1 MPKIIINGKEIEFE
15 KGMTVL
21 QACELADVEIPRF
34 CYHEKLSIAGNCRMC
49 LVELEKSPKP
59 IASCAMPA
67 AEGMNIKTNTHLV
80 EKARKGVMEFLLA
93 NHPLDCPVC
102 DQGGEC
108 DLQDQSMYYGVD
120 KSRFIENKRQVKEKY
135 MGPLIKTQMTRCIHC
150 TRCVRFA
157 TEVAGVP
164 EIGAIGRGENMEIT
178 TYLEKAMESELS
190 ANVIDLCPVGAL
202 TSKPYAFE
210 ARPWELKKTESIDVM
225 DAVGSNIRID
235 TYNWEVKR
243 ILPRLN
249 NDINEE
255 WISDKTRYSCDGL
268 LKQRLD
274 VPYIKKDNKLQKSN
288 WDEAITLLA
297 DKIQS
302 INPNEIGG
310 HIGDMVNMEN
320 ALSFKKL
327 FAILKSKNLEF
338 REKKFYINSSEKI
351 NYIFNSSIKGI
362 EESDLILLIGS
373 NPRHEATMLNARIR
387 KTFVKKRIPIF
398 SIGDPGELTYD
409 YTVIGNTTDDL
420 KKILDNEHE
429 FSKKLSSS
437 NKPIIIIG
445 ESALELESGKYI
457 VEEVKNFLKNNNFIS
472 KEWNAF
478 NFLAQNAST
487 VGLIDLKV
495 LSKEDEEKNSFFE
508 KLNKNQFKLL
518 YLLGSDN
525 LDIKKD
531 NEFIVY
537 QGSHGDRGA
546 EIADLV
552 LPSAAFTEQNGL
564 FENLEGRVQESKK
577 ASYPIGEA
585 LEDWKI
591 FNLILKKLGKFN
603 DLSKFDSLRKEVL
616 NLIPNFTKLNEL
628 PNFEEAQEVNT
639 SSEFISESVNIKN
652 LDYFYTNS
660 ISRASK
666 TMSECRQ
673 IKQKLKK
680 QEHKY
685 MIEYLQILG
694 QEVYKIVFLL
704 VPILVSVAMI
714 VWLDRRVWGLVQ
726 KRRGPNVVG
735 PFGLFQTLADALKYI
750 FKEIIIPA
758 SANKVVFILAPIV
771 TMTLALVAW
780 AVIPMSE
787 ELVLS
792 DINVG
797 ILYLFAVSSLG
808 VYGIIMGGWASNSK
822 YPFLGAIRSA
832 AQMVSYEVSIGI
844 IIINVLLCVGSLNL
858 NDIVIAQKNL
868 WYVIPLFPMFVIF
881 FISALAE
888 TNRPPFDLPE
898 AEAELVAGYQTEY
911 SGMMYAMFWLGEYA
925 NILLMCAMGSIL
937 FLGGWLPIMD
947 VYPLNIIPAPIWM
960 ISKILFLFLL
970 FALIKAIVPRY
981 RYDQLMRLGWKIFLP
996 FSLIYLVFTA
1006 SFLFYFDKL
1015 PKVNF

>member
-1 MPKIIINGKEIEFE
+1 MPKIFINGKEIEFE

-49 LVELEKSPKP
+49 LVEMEKSPKP

-67 AEGMNIKTNTHLV
+67 AEGMKIKTNTVSV

-120 KSRFIENKRQVKEKY
+120 KSRFIENKRLVKEKY

-225 DAVGSNIRID
+225 DAVGSNIRVD

-302 INPNEIGG
+302 INSDEIGG
-310 HIGDMVNMEN
+310 HIGDMINMEN
-320 ALSFKKL
+320 ALSFKKF
-327 FAILKSKNLEF
+327 FAALKSKNLEF
-338 REKKFYINSSEKI
+338 REKRFYINSSEKI
-351 NYIFNSSIKGI
+351 NYLFNSSIKGI
-362 EESDLILLIGS
+362 EESDLILLIGT

-409 YTVIGNTTDDL
+409 YNVIGNTTDDL
-420 KKILDNEHE
+420 KKILNNESE

-457 VEEVKNFLKNNNFIS
+457 LEGIKNFLKNNNFIS

-495 LSKEDEEKNSFFE
+495 LSKEDEEKNSF
-508 KLNKNQFKLL
+508 LKN
-518 YLLGSDN
+518 
-525 LDIKKD
+525 
-531 NEFIVY
+531 
-537 QGSHGDRGA
+537 
-546 EIADLV
+546 
-552 LPSAAFTEQNGL
+552 
-564 FENLEGRVQESKK
+564 
-577 ASYPIGEA
+577 
-585 LEDWKI
+585 
-591 FNLILKKLGKFN
+591 
-603 DLSKFDSLRKEVL
+603 
-616 NLIPNFTKLNEL
+616 
-628 PNFEEAQEVNT
+628 
-639 SSEFISESVNIKN
+639 
-652 LDYFYTNS
+652 
-660 ISRASK
+660 
-666 TMSECRQ
+666 
-673 IKQKLKK
+673 
-680 QEHKY
+680 
-685 MIEYLQILG
+685 
-694 QEVYKIVFLL
+694 
-704 VPILVSVAMI
+704 
-714 VWLDRRVWGLVQ
+714 
-726 KRRGPNVVG
+726 
-735 PFGLFQTLADALKYI
+735 
-750 FKEIIIPA
+750 
-758 SANKVVFILAPIV
+758 
-771 TMTLALVAW
+771 
-780 AVIPMSE
+780 
-787 ELVLS
+787 
-792 DINVG
+792 
-797 ILYLFAVSSLG
+797 
-808 VYGIIMGGWASNSK
+808 
-822 YPFLGAIRSA
+822 
-832 AQMVSYEVSIGI
+832 
-844 IIINVLLCVGSLNL
+844 
-858 NDIVIAQKNL
+858 
-868 WYVIPLFPMFVIF
+868 
-881 FISALAE
+881 
-888 TNRPPFDLPE
+888 
-898 AEAELVAGYQTEY
+898 
-911 SGMMYAMFWLGEYA
+911 
-925 NILLMCAMGSIL
+925 
-937 FLGGWLPIMD
+937 
-947 VYPLNIIPAPIWM
+947 
-960 ISKILFLFLL
+960 
-970 FALIKAIVPRY
+970 
-981 RYDQLMRLGWKIFLP
+981 
-996 FSLIYLVFTA
+996 
-1006 SFLFYFDKL
+1006 
-1015 PKVNF
+1015 